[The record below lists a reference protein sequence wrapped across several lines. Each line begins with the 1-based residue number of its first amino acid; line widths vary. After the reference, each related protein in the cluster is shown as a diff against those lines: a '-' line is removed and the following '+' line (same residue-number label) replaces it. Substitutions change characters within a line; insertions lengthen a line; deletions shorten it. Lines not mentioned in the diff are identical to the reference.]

1 MLQPN
6 DALQPLLLLLLL
18 LQLLLVL
25 LLPMLPVEV
34 LLPAA
39 ARRRLPRRPDHSA
52 VVGVR
57 AAGRGGPPRD
67 GTRGEVPSQPTAL
80 LMAPVVL
87 LLLEVVVAPGA
98 HGSAVEASGLQRR
111 RWTKA

>member
-6 DALQPLLLLLLL
+6 GALQPLLLLLL

-67 GTRGEVPSQPTAL
+67 GTRGEVPSQPTAF
-80 LMAPVVL
+80 LMAPVVLL

-98 HGSAVEASGLQRR
+98 HGGAVEASGLQRR